1 MDTPKH
7 METPDA
13 YKVKYDIARAQL
25 RATEDLYTQRAM
37 HYEQALQEARRE
49 QDALRAEVASL
60 RQKLSFVRQAEPPGQ
75 PATHTLTLTQVERYA
90 IGSRSKAQAEAIV
103 SMLNETLPMDVQR
116 TEAVE
121 RIRHFYDKSAQAGTT
136 IGVLNN
142 HGSMNDFHDNQLYP
156 APRLAVES

>member
-49 QDALRAEVASL
+49 HDALRAEVARL
-60 RQKLSFVRQAEPPGQ
+60 RQQLSFVQQSEAAQ
-75 PATHTLTLTQVERYA
+75 PSVHTLTLTQVERYA
-90 IGSRSKAQAEAIV
+90 IGARSKVQAEAIV